1 MPAKSSIADETIR
14 ESGAGAISVRKSD
27 VKMLRGKPIATLH
40 AAANSDAAIMYKI
53 PNDGTCAVGAQ
64 MVLATIFPTP
74 IRKRAGKPLMMQYA
88 LIEITAR
95 SATHAHAAHT

>member
-1 MPAKSSIADETIR
+1 MR

-27 VKMLRGKPIATLH
+27 VKMLSGKPIATLH
-40 AAANSDAAIMYKI
+40 VAASNEAAITYKM
-53 PNDGTCAVGAQ
+53 PKDGTCAVGAQ
-64 MVLATIFPTP
+64 MVLVTIFPTP

-88 LIEITAR
+88 LIEITAK